1 MDKILAY
8 YRETGIHYRLI
19 WDLSASLAMHY
30 GYWDKSTKN
39 FRQAL
44 ANINKV
50 LVKRAKIS
58 KKDRVLDAGCGI
70 GGSAIFLAKEIGC
83 RVTGITIIA
92 KQVKKAR
99 KYAIKNKVEN
109 LVNFQKRDYTKTN
122 FPKNTFS
129 VVWAIESVCHAKN
142 KKEFAKEANRIL
154 ENNGRL
160 IIADFFKTPKNLT
173 SREKEILDNWAQGW
187 AVPGLLTVENFKKT
201 LKNAG
206 FVDIKSDNVT
216 SNIIPSAKRLFYCF
230 FPGIVISK
238 LLEVFGLESKIR
250 SSNVWTAFYQYIAI
264 KNKLATY
271 QIVYAKLKS

>member
-1 MDKILAY
+1 
-8 YRETGIHYRLI
+8 
-19 WDLSASLAMHY
+19 MHY

-44 ANINKV
+44 AKINKV
-50 LVKRAKIS
+50 LATKVKIS
-58 KKDRVLDAGCGI
+58 KRDRVLDAGCGL

-83 RVTGITIIA
+83 RVTGITISA

-99 KYAIKNKVEN
+99 KYTIKNKVEN

-129 VVWAIESVCHAKN
+129 VVWAIESVCHAKS
-142 KKEFAKEANRIL
+142 KKDFAKEANRIL

-160 IIADFFKTPKNLT
+160 AVVDFFKTPKNLT
-173 SREKEILDNWAQGW
+173 PREKKILDNWAQGW
-187 AVPGLLTVENFKKT
+187 AVPGLLTVEDFKQT
-201 LKNAG
+201 LKEAG
-206 FVDIKSDNVT
+206 FINVKSDNVT
-216 SNIIPSAKRLFYCF
+216 THIMPSARRLFYCF

-238 LLEVFGLESKIR
+238 ILEVFGLESKIR

-271 QIVYAKLKS
+271 QIVYGETKS